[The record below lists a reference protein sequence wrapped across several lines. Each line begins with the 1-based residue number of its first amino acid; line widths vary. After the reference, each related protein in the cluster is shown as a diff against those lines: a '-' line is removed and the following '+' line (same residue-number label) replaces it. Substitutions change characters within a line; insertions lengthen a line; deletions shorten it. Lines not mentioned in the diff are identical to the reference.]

1 MQKLKLIQCGVGG
14 FGGSWIENH
23 STKSEDFDL
32 VAIVDISPENLKS
45 AGEIAGIGEESRFSS
60 LEAAIEKVQADAV
73 LSVTP
78 PAVHVQHARIA
89 FANNLHLM
97 TEKPLADS
105 IENAR
110 EMIALASQS
119 GKQLAVSQNYRF
131 NPTIQKMKSVV
142 EGKELGAFGHGHMDF
157 YIPADFTGSF
167 RETMEYP
174 LLLDM
179 AIHHFDMIR
188 CVTGRDIVKI
198 TSQSFQPGWSWYQN
212 DAGLKALIELEGGL
226 PFSYSGDWSARG
238 RSTSWSGD
246 WRLQFEDG
254 SLHFERN
261 EISMARSE
269 KWSGEENEETIEAP
283 PIEREAQ
290 AATLHLF
297 AEAIRSGELNEI
309 SGANNL
315 ASFAAVQAGIISA
328 QENRTVD
335 VRELIERN

>member
-14 FGGSWIENH
+14 FGKSWIENH
-23 STKSEDFDL
+23 STKSDDFEL
-32 VAIVDISPENLKS
+32 VAIVDISPENLKV
-45 AGEIAGIGEESRFSS
+45 AGEIAGIPESNQFAS
-60 LEAAIEKVQADAV
+60 LEEAVQKVDADAV

-89 FANNLHLM
+89 FGSGLHLM
-97 TEKPLADS
+97 TEKPLADTM
-105 IENAR
+105 ENAR
-110 EMIALASQS
+110 EMIALAQQS

-131 NPTIQKMKSVV
+131 NAKIQKMKALLANGV
-142 EGKELGAFGHGHMDF
+142 LGEFGHGHMDF

-167 RETMEYP
+167 RETMQYP

-179 AIHHFDMIR
+179 AIHHFDLIR

-198 TSQSFQPGWSWYQN
+198 NAQSFQPNWSWYQN

-238 RSTSWSGD
+238 RSTPWNGD
-246 WRLQFEDG
+246 WRLQFESG

-261 EISMARSE
+261 EISIARSE
-269 KWSGEENEETIEAP
+269 KWSANETIETVEAP

-290 AATLHLF
+290 TATLHLF
-297 AEAIRSGELNEI
+297 AQAIRSGEMNEI
-309 SGANNL
+309 SGKNNL

-328 QENRTVD
+328 EENRIVD
-335 VRELIERN
+335 VRELIERY

>member
-1 MQKLKLIQCGVGG
+1 MSKLKLIQCGVGG
-14 FGGSWIENH
+14 FGKAWIENH
-23 STKSEDFDL
+23 STRSEDFDI

-45 AGEIAGIGEESRFSS
+45 AGELSGIGEENRFSS
-60 LEAAIEKVQADAV
+60 LEAAIKNVQADAI

-89 FANNLHLM
+89 FANDLHLM
-97 TEKPLADS
+97 TEKPLADTM
-105 IENAR
+105 ENAR
-110 EMIALASQS
+110 EMIALAKQS

-131 NPTIQKMKSVV
+131 NPNIQKMKSLFQ
-142 EGKELGAFGHGHMDF
+142 EKALGEFGHGHMDF

-179 AIHHFDMIR
+179 AIHHFDLIR

-198 TSQSFQPGWSWYQN
+198 TAQSFQPNWSWYQN
-212 DAGLKALIELEGGL
+212 DAGLKALIELDGGL

-246 WRLQFEDG
+246 WRLQFEDS

-261 EISMARSE
+261 EISIARSE
-269 KWSGEENEETIEAP
+269 KWSKEENIETLEAP
-283 PIEREAQ
+283 PIEREVQ

-297 AEAIRSGELNEI
+297 AEAIRSGEPNEI

-328 QENRTVD
+328 EEGRTVD
-335 VRELIERN
+335 VRELIGS

>member
-14 FGGSWIENH
+14 FGRAWIENH
-23 STKSEDFDL
+23 PTKAEDFDL
-32 VAIVDISPENLKS
+32 VAIVDISAENLKV
-45 AGEIAGIGEESRFSS
+45 AGEIAGIAESNQFSS
-60 LEAAIEKVQADAV
+60 LENAIEKVQADAV

-78 PAVHVQHARIA
+78 PVVHVQHARIA

-97 TEKPLADS
+97 TEKPLADTM
-105 IENAR
+105 ENAR
-110 EMIALASQS
+110 EMISLAAQS

-131 NPTIQKMKSVV
+131 NPTIQKMKSVLQDGV
-142 EGKELGAFGHGHMDF
+142 LGAFGHGHIDF

-198 TSQSFQPGWSWYQN
+198 TVQSFKPSWSWYQN
-212 DAGLKALIELEGGL
+212 EPGLKALLELEGGL

-246 WRLQFEDG
+246 WRLQFEAG

-261 EISMARSE
+261 EISMVRSE
-269 KWSGEENEETIEAP
+269 KWSNEENEESVETAP
-283 PIEREAQ
+283 IGLEAQ

-297 AEAIRSGELNEI
+297 AQAIRSGKQTEI

-328 QENRTVD
+328 EENRTVD
-335 VRELIERN
+335 VRELIGS

>member
-14 FGGSWIENH
+14 FGKGWVENH

-32 VAIVDISPENLKS
+32 VAIVDISQENLNV
-45 AGEIAGIGEESRFSS
+45 AGEIAGIAAENRFAS
-60 LEAAIEKVQADAV
+60 LEDAIEKVQADAV

-78 PAVHVQHARIA
+78 PVVHVQHARVA

-97 TEKPLADS
+97 TEKPLADTM
-105 IENAR
+105 ENAR
-110 EMIALASQS
+110 EMIALAKQS

-131 NPTIQKMKSVV
+131 NPLIQKMKTLFQ
-142 EGKELGAFGHGHMDF
+142 EKALGEFGHGHMDF

-167 RETMEYP
+167 RENMEYP

-179 AIHHFDMIR
+179 AIHHFDLIR

-198 TSQSFQPGWSWYQN
+198 NVQSFKPSWSWYQHEP
-212 DAGLKALIELEGGL
+212 GLKMLMELEGGL

-246 WRLQFEDG
+246 WRLQFEAG

-261 EISMARSE
+261 EISIARSE
-269 KWSGEENEETIEAP
+269 KWSAEETIEAIEAP
-283 PIEREAQ
+283 PIERELQ

-297 AEAIRSGELNEI
+297 AEAIRSGQATEI
-309 SGANNL
+309 SGENNL

-328 QENRTVD
+328 EENRTVD
-335 VRELIERN
+335 VRELIGS